1 MSVRTFRWFALA
13 SFIAMILIIAT
24 GAAVRLTGSGLGCPD
39 WPTCYHGQISG
50 SWSLH
55 PAVEYANRL
64 VTVALSLVTVATL
77 LAAVRR
83 VPYRRDLTLFAGLL
97 VVGVVADALLGA
109 VVVYTK
115 LNPWL
120 VSSHL
125 IVSLGMVVAGAI
137 LYHRSKYLYG
147 PGTRADLRDGRFR
160 RIARL
165 LWVPFILTVV
175 AGTIT
180 TGSGPHAGSA
190 RGQMRA
196 RRLPFSL
203 SDVAWIHSLAAV
215 MLVSMVIGLFLLVWK
230 SDAPERL
237 QRGVRRLATIGAVQG
252 VVGGVQYVTHLPV
265 VLVEIHVC
273 LAASLAI
280 GVTQFHLSQTARDR
294 EVGLEK

>member
-1 MSVRTFRWFALA
+1 
-13 SFIAMILIIAT
+13 
-24 GAAVRLTGSGLGCPD
+24 
-39 WPTCYHGQISG
+39 
-50 SWSLH
+50 
-55 PAVEYANRL
+55 VEYANRL

-147 PGTRADLRDGRFR
+147 PGTRADLRDERFR

-215 MLVSMVIGLFLLVWK
+215 MLVSIVIGLFLLVWK

-237 QRGVRRLATIGAVQG
+237 QRGVRRLATIGTVQG